1 MHSGNEKYVGQGL
14 AASHIPRSSIWIT
27 SKLWNDAHRPA
38 DVKPALE
45 KTLSDLGVDYLDL
58 YLMHW
63 PVAFDPTKKGSVVDK
78 KTSIL
83 DTWFAMEQLVRAG
96 LTKNIGISN
105 FAKHQ
110 VETILKHC
118 RICPAAHE
126 FETHPYLQQSQFV
139 TWHREQGI
147 QVIAYSPFANLNPI
161 YDSKM
166 PSILEDPFFTS
177 LAAAKNVTIP
187 QLVLAWGMQRETV
200 VIPKSVHKE
209 RILENFGA
217 LNVQLE
223 ETEMELIALQDR
235 KARFNNPSK
244 SWGVDL
250 FDDLDGA

>member
-1 MHSGNEKYVGQGL
+1 MMPTG
-14 AASHIPRSSIWIT
+14 
-27 SKLWNDAHRPA
+27 PA

-63 PVAFDPTKKGSVVDK
+63 PVTFDPNKKGTVVDE
-78 KTSIL
+78 SISIH
-83 DTWFAMEQLVRAG
+83 DTWFAMEQLVRAD

-126 FETHPYLQQSQFV
+126 FETHPYLQQSDFV
-139 TWHREQGI
+139 KWHHEQGI
-147 QVIAYSPFANLNPI
+147 QVIAYSPFANLNAI

-166 PSILEDPFFTS
+166 PTILEDPFFRS
-177 LAAAKNVTIP
+177 LTIVKNVTIP
-187 QLVLAWGMQRETV
+187 QLVLTWGMQRETV

-209 RILENFGA
+209 RMVENFGA
-217 LNVQLE
+217 SNVRLN
-223 ETEMELIALQDR
+223 ETEMRLISLQDR

>member
-1 MHSGNEKYVGQGL
+1 M
-14 AASHIPRSSIWIT
+14 WIT

-63 PVAFDPTKKGSVVDK
+63 PVAFDPNKKGTVVDESI
-78 KTSIL
+78 SIL

-110 VETILKHC
+110 VEAILKHC
-118 RICPAAHE
+118 HICPAAHE
-126 FETHPYLQQSQFV
+126 FETHPYLQQSDFV
-139 TWHREQGI
+139 KWHHEQGI

-166 PSILEDPFFTS
+166 PTMLEDPFFKS
-177 LAAAKNVTIP
+177 LAAVKNVTIP
-187 QLVLAWGMQRETV
+187 QLVLTWAMQRETV

-209 RILENFGA
+209 RIVENFGA
-217 LNVQLE
+217 SNVRLN
-223 ETEMELIALQDR
+223 ETEMRLIGLQDG

-244 SWGVDL
+244 SWGVEL

>member
-1 MHSGNEKYVGQGL
+1 
-14 AASHIPRSSIWIT
+14 
-27 SKLWNDAHRPA
+27 
-38 DVKPALE
+38 LE

-63 PVAFDPTKKGSVVDK
+63 PVAFDPAKKGTVVDE

-126 FETHPYLQQSQFV
+126 FETHPYLQQSEFV
-139 TWHREQGI
+139 KWHREKGI

-161 YDSKM
+161 YDSKI
-166 PSILEDPFFTS
+166 PSILKDPFFRG
-177 LAAAKNVTIP
+177 LATAKNVTVP
-187 QLVLAWGMQRETV
+187 QLLLTWGMQRETV
-200 VIPKSVHKE
+200 VIPKSVHKD
-209 RILENFGA
+209 RVVENLGA
-217 LNVQLE
+217 SHVRLNE
-223 ETEMELIALQDR
+223 AEMKLIALQDR

-244 SWGVDL
+244 DWGVDL

>member
-1 MHSGNEKYVGQGL
+1 VGKGL

-38 DVKPALE
+38 NVKPALK
-45 KTLSDLGVDYLDL
+45 KTLSDLGVDYVDL

-63 PVAFDPTKKGSVVDK
+63 PVAFDPTKKGTVVDN

-83 DTWFAMEQLVRAG
+83 DTWYAMEELVRAG
-96 LTKNIGISN
+96 LAKNIGVSN

-110 VETILKHC
+110 VETIFKHC

-126 FETHPYLQQSQFV
+126 FETHPYLQQPDFV
-139 TWHREQGI
+139 KWHHEQGI

-166 PSILEDPFFTS
+166 PPILEDPFFIS
-177 LAAAKNVTIP
+177 LAAVKNVTIP

-200 VIPKSVHKE
+200 VIPKSVHQE
-209 RILENFGA
+209 WIAENFGA
-217 LNVQLE
+217 LNVQLD
-223 ETEMELIALQDR
+223 ETEMQLIALQD
-235 KARFNNPSK
+235 KKMRFNNPSK

>member
-1 MHSGNEKYVGQGL
+1 M
-14 AASHIPRSSIWIT
+14 WIT
-27 SKLWNDAHRPA
+27 SKLWNDAHQPTN
-38 DVKPALE
+38 VKPALE

-63 PVAFDPTKKGSVVDK
+63 PVAFDPTKKGSVVDE

-110 VETILKHC
+110 VETVLKHC

-126 FETHPYLQQSQFV
+126 FETHPYLQQSDFV
-139 TWHREQGI
+139 EWHRKEGV

-161 YDSKM
+161 YDSNI
-166 PSILEDPFFTS
+166 PSILEDAFFKS
-177 LAAAKNVTIP
+177 LAAFKNVTIP
-187 QLVLAWGMQRETV
+187 QLVLTWGMQRETV
-200 VIPKSVHKE
+200 VIPKSVHKN
-209 RILENFGA
+209 RIAENFGA
-217 LNVQLE
+217 SDVRLN
-223 ETEMELIALQDR
+223 ETEMMLIALQDR